1 MIMVMVHNII
11 TKHKTV
17 VMKII
22 FKNDDKNIISTNI
35 RILENY

>member
-1 MIMVMVHNII
+1 MVHNIR

-22 FKNDDKNIISTNI
+22 LKNDDKNIISTNI